1 MDAAVLT
8 KQMLGNARIKFVAAE
23 IIDASEKL
31 KLLWRHNQVEKPLFP
46 TDGAAAILHFFLTR
60 DVDAKAHSAAVAA
73 ALVVAIAVVVYQ
85 ALGDAILTSNEET
98 GTDIQDATFV
108 PSA

>member
-1 MDAAVLT
+1 
-8 KQMLGNARIKFVAAE
+8 MLKSFLKDETGAE
-23 IIDASEKL
+23 IAEY
-31 KLLWRHNQVEKPLFP
+31 
-46 TDGAAAILHFFLTR
+46 
-60 DVDAKAHSAAVAA
+60 AVAA

-85 ALGDAILTSNEET
+85 ALGDAILSSNEET